1 MKKIL
6 LSISTA
12 ILVLSFSISIVQ
24 AATAFSYEGWG
35 IRGWNSQS
43 VTTIQKNNTPVKI
56 QHRQKRDNKGAN
68 RSLTVYI
75 QKRGALGLYSNV
87 RYQTFKNDVSGS
99 MNRTLYKGT
108 YRLRFDSKKDGTFYI
123 KGAFN
128 K

>member
-56 QHRQKRDNKGAN
+56 QHTCKNSTPPKKR
-68 RSLTVYI
+68 
-75 QKRGALGLYSNV
+75 
-87 RYQTFKNDVSGS
+87 
-99 MNRTLYKGT
+99 
-108 YRLRFDSKKDGTFYI
+108 
-123 KGAFN
+123 
-128 K
+128 